1 MRTTINIS
9 DQLLRQV
16 MKEAKAKTITQAI
29 RDALEGYLE
38 NRKRAR
44 LIKSFGSFPK
54 WKLDI
59 RAMRKQRD
67 LG

>member
-16 MKEAKAKTITQAI
+16 MRESGAKTMTQAI
-29 RDALEGYLE
+29 RNAIEGYLDH
-38 NRKRAR
+38 RKRAR

-54 WKLDI
+54 WKPDI